1 MSKALN
7 KRIADAFGAIYDRG
21 DNGLEYMDRH
31 ESLDEALMEHF
42 YNDTVETLSKADKT
56 RMAVMLETIVTS
68 MEEDLEDCEGDF

>member
-7 KRIADAFGAIYDRG
+7 KRIADAFATIYDQG

-31 ESLDEALMEHF
+31 VALDSELMEHF

-56 RMAVMLETIVTS
+56 RMAEMLETCVAD
-68 MEEDLEDCEGDF
+68 MEMDLETF